1 MNSIKPFFSMVNEDL
16 DLKTMAPGLVGLY
29 AFCQAINKVGNQ
41 SPYPVPTLDIV
52 SIEKVPEFKSN
63 PVHFSFSKN
72 SFKVYINPKLERVSM
87 EDGGGHDLMHALT
100 TNIAK
105 KFARERPGADI
116 SNSSFKRSES
126 GMTSKANLYRVSPKM
141 FQGIAK
147 NLAKYGIDYLSL
159 KDGKAIKK
167 ALNVLYGKREY
178 AKAASVGVGR
188 EGWKEK
194 YDEIVNLIS
203 ALTIGSRRTHFS
215 PSLKMSSDAQLK
227 NISKKKYGE
236 EYGMS
241 DSSDASNFDLPQYG
255 AEENFGNTINNA
267 IFSEIQDSRPIN
279 PEEALQK
286 IQVELEGLPES
297 ELDIS
302 LQNNLYAKLEKF
314 LIAVFETYNTLLG
327 KYGSVVSKNRQ

>member
-1 MNSIKPFFSMVNEDL
+1 MVNEDL

-52 SIEKVPEFKSN
+52 STEKVPEFKSN

-105 KFARERPGADI
+105 KFARERAGADI
-116 SNSSFKRSES
+116 NNSSFKRSES
-126 GMTSKANLYRVSPKM
+126 GMTSKANLYRTNPKI

-147 NLAKYGIDYLSL
+147 DLAKYGIDYLSL
-159 KDGKAIKK
+159 KDSKAVQHAANI
-167 ALNVLYGKREY
+167 LYGKKDLVNNSNR
-178 AKAASVGVGR
+178 VGR
-188 EGWKEK
+188 EGWKEE
-194 YDEIVNLIS
+194 YDEIGNLIS

-255 AEENFGNTINNA
+255 AEENFGNYIGEA
-267 IFSEIQDSRPIN
+267 IAPSIDHSSPISAEKVLKHLRTRI
-279 PEEALQK
+279 EERSDDEDLSLY
-286 IQVELEGLPES
+286 LE
-297 ELDIS
+297 DF
-302 LQNNLYAKLEKF
+302 LYAKFEKF
-314 LIAVFETYNTLLG
+314 LTTVFETYNTLLG